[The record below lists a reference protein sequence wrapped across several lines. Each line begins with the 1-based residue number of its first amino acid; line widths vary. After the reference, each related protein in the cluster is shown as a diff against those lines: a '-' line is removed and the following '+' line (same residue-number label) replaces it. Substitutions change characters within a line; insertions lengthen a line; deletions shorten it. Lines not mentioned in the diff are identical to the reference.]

1 MTKHSLA
8 AEAATVREGRGRS
21 AATSRPGC
29 CSSAA
34 TQQFRMLHRSPG
46 GTVGPRC
53 RRTGEGGN
61 IFIGGAAPRIRLQR
75 GQHSCTRGARG
86 GNETPRWR
94 RGRRAARSTAMR
106 RRSGGSAAAGAS
118 QFCGAAQGQYT
129 VAAAAAVPLAGLAG
143 LRCRPDLCGGGG
155 MEAPR
160 RAEPAYGCS
169 VGSCTR
175 VARRSCTRVTR
186 RGEEFTSPRD
196 ALAFASPRDA
206 LAARPRHSAQGR
218 EAPRRRAGSAAAAQR
233 RGAEQGRRTVS
244 ASAAQLNA
252 RRASAAVRRRPGG
265 AAAAQRVAPHTGSQ
279 AAAPSW
285 RRSAAAP
292 AYDCRDGSSGAHASR
307 AASRCGR
314 SILSPLRSLRDFRS
328 RLSSARTTAH
338 AVDAIRGSSKAFIC
352 YLQNSPPVGA

>member
-1 MTKHSLA
+1 
-8 AEAATVREGRGRS
+8 
-21 AATSRPGC
+21 
-29 CSSAA
+29 
-34 TQQFRMLHRSPG
+34 
-46 GTVGPRC
+46 
-53 RRTGEGGN
+53 
-61 IFIGGAAPRIRLQR
+61 
-75 GQHSCTRGARG
+75 
-86 GNETPRWR
+86 
-94 RGRRAARSTAMR
+94 MR

-143 LRCRPDLCGGGG
+143 LRCRPDLCVGGS

-160 RAEPAYGCS
+160 RAGPAYGCS

-175 VARRSCTRVTR
+175 VARR
-186 RGEEFTSPRD
+186 GEEFASPHD
-196 ALAFASPRDA
+196 ALAFAAPRDA

-252 RRASAAVRRRPGG
+252 RRAAAAVRRRPGG
-265 AAAAQRVAPHTGSQ
+265 AAAAQRVAPHRGSQ